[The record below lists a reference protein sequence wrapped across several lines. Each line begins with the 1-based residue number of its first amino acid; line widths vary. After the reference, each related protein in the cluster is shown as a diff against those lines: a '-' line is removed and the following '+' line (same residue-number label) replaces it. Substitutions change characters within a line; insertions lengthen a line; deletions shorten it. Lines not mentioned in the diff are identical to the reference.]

1 MSLLPAA
8 SISSRDKAISPLIY
22 HDIDEFNEI
31 ERFIVSDDPL
41 GLGEYINGGY
51 AVSGK
56 DGTYEEGEY
65 TYSPKITYLARYFAP
80 ADRDYIIR
88 SMVEFYQ
95 KGNRALNCSVSE
107 PCYDPDRKMQYYNII
122 ITAVSAHDSSSHAVL
137 QARMFYDYT
146 GIYQPEVYS
155 VAPGG
160 CSAELLS
167 DLRNFFGCELDTPVL
182 SSKNDDLTE
191 AKKLLDDN
199 GIRCKNAVGTSVGTG
214 EQEYNL
220 LTSFDDAA
228 KASGIMMSNYGDNSG
243 YECYT
248 Y

>member
-1 MSLLPAA
+1 MERTY
-8 SISSRDKAISPLIY
+8 SIRYSDTPFIKTP
-22 HDIDEFNEI
+22 DINEFNEL
-31 ERFIVSDDPL
+31 ERFISSDGP
-41 GLGEYINGGY
+41 LGEYISDSY
-51 AVSGK
+51 V
-56 DGTYEEGEY
+56 GTGTNVTYKEDDY
-65 TYSPKITYLARYFAP
+65 IYSPEIKYLARYFAP
-80 ADRDYIIR
+80 ADRDHIVQ
-88 SMVEFYQ
+88 SMVDFYE
-95 KGNRALNCSVSE
+95 KGNRVLNCSVSD
-107 PCYDPDRKMQYYNII
+107 PCYDPDRKMLYYTVM
-122 ITAVSAHDSSSHAVL
+122 ITAMSANDNSGHAVM
-137 QARMFYDYT
+137 QARMFYDYS

-199 GIRCKNAVGTSVGTG
+199 GIRCKIAVGTNVGTG
-214 EQEYNL
+214 EQEYEL
-220 LTSFDDAA
+220 LTSFEDAA
-228 KASGIMMSNYGDNSG
+228 KASTIMVNSYGDNSG